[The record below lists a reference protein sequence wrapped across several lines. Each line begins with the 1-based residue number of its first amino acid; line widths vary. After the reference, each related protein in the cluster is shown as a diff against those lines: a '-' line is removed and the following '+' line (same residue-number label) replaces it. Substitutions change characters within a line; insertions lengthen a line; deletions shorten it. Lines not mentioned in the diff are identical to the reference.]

1 MKFKFFARYIRKKL
15 SYTQDF
21 GNLFFEENYWD
32 DHGFQTT
39 FEAYCPQKDG
49 SIVYLGTVNIAKKR
63 ASKPS
68 SGKYSTYQD
77 IDLSKEIEYFPEE
90 FISLGN
96 ESFYLNLHKHFNNH
110 ECQAILQ
117 KMNDIC
123 YKFDEELWD
132 ELFDFKVVN
141 TSFFRGL
148 SKEEASRKIVE
159 SLRPIAINGKRNGYD
174 ITYTYSFKDKEL
186 LKIDFIAD
194 SESIYPQN
202 VHAIIGNNGSGKTT
216 FIKDLLLL
224 AIRQELEVESQF
236 TINDERLKIFFSS
249 QDDLKVDSP
258 GDYFSK
264 TVLISF
270 SPFDSLYLK
279 NGIPLGTNGNVEYL
293 GLYKD
298 GAAPL
303 NFEALLEVF
312 SKTID
317 KIIERRDDWI
327 FFKDILLSQ
336 DYQGDISPL
345 VSKIEEAV
353 QGSDVKTHLSEIF
366 TKLSAGQKIILLSI
380 TTLIAEVEQNSL
392 VLIDEPELFLHP
404 PMISNYI
411 RSINEI
417 MRRKNGLCI
426 LTTHSPIIIQEIPKD
441 CVKIIHSNDG
451 DFIDMIEPEYQTLG
465 ENLSTLTNTIFGLNQ
480 YQSGFYKLIKEII
493 QNRDLYEY
501 TIEDIQKLDFGRD
514 GTLYKNLLLSELIE
528 EEEEED

>member
-1 MKFKFFARYIRKKL
+1 MKFKFFARYINNKL

-32 DHGFQTT
+32 DHNFRTT

-49 SIVYLGTVNIAKKR
+49 SIVHLGTVNIARKK
-63 ASKPS
+63 ASRS
-68 SGKYSTYQD
+68 FDGKYSTYQD
-77 IDLSKEIEYFPEE
+77 NDLGREIEYFPEE

-96 ESFYLNLHKHFNNH
+96 GRFYLNLHKHFNNH
-110 ECQAILQ
+110 ECQDILQ

-132 ELFDFKVVN
+132 ELFDFNVVN
-141 TSFFRGL
+141 ASFFRGL
-148 SKEEASRKIVE
+148 SKEDAFRKVVE
-159 SLRPIAINGKRNGYD
+159 RLRPIAINGKRNGYD
-174 ITYTYSFKDKEL
+174 ITYTYSFKEKEL

-216 FIKDLLLL
+216 FIKDVLLL
-224 AIRQELEVESQF
+224 AISQELEVESEF
-236 TINDERLKIFFSS
+236 KINNESLKIFFSS
-249 QDDLKVDSP
+249 QEELKVDSP

-264 TVLISF
+264 TFLISF

-279 NGIPLGTNGNVEYL
+279 GGIPLGINGNVEYL

-303 NFEALLEVF
+303 DFEALLEVF

-317 KIIERRDDWI
+317 KIYERRDDWI
-327 FFKDILLSQ
+327 FFKEILLSQ
-336 DYQGDISPL
+336 DYQGDILPL
-345 VSKIEEAV
+345 VSKIEEAI
-353 QGSDVKTHLSEIF
+353 QGSDVKTHLSEVF
-366 TKLSAGQKIILLSI
+366 KKLSAGQKIILLSI
-380 TTLIAEVEQNSL
+380 TTLIAEVEQYNL

-411 RSINEI
+411 RSINAI

-441 CVKIIHSNDG
+441 CVKIIQSGDG
-451 DFIDMIEPEYQTLG
+451 DFINMIEPEYQTLG

-493 QNRDLYEY
+493 QNRDLYEF

-514 GTLYKNLLLSELIE
+514 GALYKNLLLSELIE
-528 EEEEED
+528 EEED

>member
-1 MKFKFFARYIRKKL
+1 MKFKFFTRYINRKL
-15 SYTQDF
+15 SYIQDF
-21 GNLFFEENYWD
+21 GKLFFEINNWD
-32 DHGFQTT
+32 DYGFRTT
-39 FEAYCPQKDG
+39 FEAYCPQNDG
-49 SIVYLGTVNIAKKR
+49 SLEYLGTVNIARKK

-68 SGKYSTYQD
+68 LGTYSTYQD
-77 IDLSKEIEYFPEE
+77 LDLEKEIEYFSEE

-96 ESFYLNLHKHFNNH
+96 ENFYLNLHKHFNNH
-110 ECQAILQ
+110 DCQSILQ
-117 KMNDIC
+117 RMNDIC
-123 YKFDEELWD
+123 YKFDQELWD
-132 ELFDFKVVN
+132 TLFGYTVVN

-159 SLRPIAINGKRNGYD
+159 SLQPIAINGKRNGYD

-186 LKIDFIAD
+186 LKIDFISD

-216 FIKDLLLL
+216 FIKDVLLL
-224 AIRQELEVESQF
+224 AIRQELEVESLF
-236 TINDERLKIFFSS
+236 KINDERLKISFSS

-270 SPFDSLYLK
+270 SPFDSLCLNK
-279 NGIPLGTNGNVEYL
+279 GIPLGINGNVEYL
-293 GLYKD
+293 GLYKN
-298 GAAPL
+298 GAEPL

-317 KIIERRDDWI
+317 RRDNWI
-327 FFKDILLSQ
+327 FFKEILLRQ

-380 TTLIAEVEQNSL
+380 TTLIAEVEQYSL

-417 MRRKNGLCI
+417 LRRKNGLCI

-451 DFIDMIEPEYQTLG
+451 NFINMIKPEYQTLG

-493 QNRDLYEY
+493 QNRDSYKY

-528 EEEEED
+528 EED

>member
-1 MKFKFFARYIRKKL
+1 MKFKFFARYINKKL

-21 GNLFFEENYWD
+21 ENLFFEENYWD
-32 DHGFQTT
+32 DYGFRTT

-49 SIVYLGTVNIAKKR
+49 SIVYLGTVNIARKK
-63 ASKPS
+63 ASSPS
-68 SGKYSTYQD
+68 SGEYSTYQD
-77 IDLSKEIEYFPEE
+77 IDLGREIEYFPEE

-96 ESFYLNLHKHFNNH
+96 ERFYLNLHKHFNNH
-110 ECQAILQ
+110 ECQVILQ

-123 YKFDEELWD
+123 YQFDEELWD
-132 ELFDFKVVN
+132 ELFDFNVVK

-148 SKEEASRKIVE
+148 SKEDAIRKVVE

-194 SESIYPQN
+194 SESFYPQN

-216 FIKDLLLL
+216 FIKDVLLL

-236 TINDERLKIFFSS
+236 KIDDERLKIFFSS

-303 NFEALLEVF
+303 DFEALLEVF

-327 FFKDILLSQ
+327 FFKEILLSQ

-345 VSKIEEAV
+345 VSKIEEAI
-353 QGSDVKTHLSEIF
+353 QGGDVKTDLSEVF

-380 TTLIAEVEQNSL
+380 TTLIAEVEQYSL

-451 DFIDMIEPEYQTLG
+451 DFINMIEPEYQTLG

-514 GTLYKNLLLSELIE
+514 GALYKNLLLSELIE
-528 EEEEED
+528 EEED

>member
-1 MKFKFFARYIRKKL
+1 MKFKLFSRYINHKL
-15 SYTQDF
+15 SYTKDF

-32 DHGFQTT
+32 DYGFKTT

-49 SIVYLGTVNIAKKR
+49 SIVYLGTVNIARKT
-63 ASKPS
+63 ATIS
-68 SGKYSTYQD
+68 SDTYSTSQD
-77 IDLSKEIEYFPEE
+77 IGLEGEIEYFPEE
-90 FISLGN
+90 FITLGN
-96 ESFYLNLHKHFNNH
+96 ESFYLNLHKYFNHH
-110 ECQAILQ
+110 ECQDIFQ

-132 ELFDFKVVN
+132 KLFDFNVVK
-141 TSFFRGL
+141 TSFFRGF
-148 SKEEASRKIVE
+148 SKKDASRKIVE
-159 SLRPIAINGKRNGYD
+159 SLQPLANNGKRNGYD
-174 ITYTYSFKDKEL
+174 ITYTYLFKDKEL

-194 SESIYPQN
+194 SKAIYPQN

-216 FIKDLLLL
+216 FIKDVLLL

-236 TINDERLKIFFSS
+236 KINDENLKIFFSS
-249 QDDLKVDSP
+249 KDELKVDSP

-264 TVLISF
+264 TILISF

-279 NGIPLGTNGNVEYL
+279 NGIPIGENGNVEYL

-298 GAAPL
+298 GAVPL
-303 NFEALLEVF
+303 NFKALLKVF

-317 KIIERRDDWI
+317 KIIERRDNWT
-327 FFKDILLSQ
+327 FFKEILSNQ
-336 DYQGDISPL
+336 DFQGDISPL
-345 VSKIEEAV
+345 ALKIEEAI
-353 QGSDVKTHLSEIF
+353 QGSDIKTHLSEFF

-380 TTLIAEVEQNSL
+380 TTLIAEVEPYSL

-426 LTTHSPIIIQEIPKD
+426 LTTHSPIIIQEIPRN
-441 CVKIIHSNDG
+441 CVKIIQSNDG
-451 DFIDMIEPEYQTLG
+451 DFINMIAPEYQTLG

-480 YQSGFYKLIKEII
+480 YQSGFYKLIKTII
-493 QNRDLYEY
+493 QNRDFDKF

-528 EEEEED
+528 EEEV